1 VLSRKQFALHDGQR
15 RGRRWWTAVEHD
27 VGQHV
32 TAVTYMVPRPT
43 TEGNPA
49 RRYVEMIREGARQ
62 RGLPADYIAAL
73 DRAEA
78 RE

>member
-1 VLSRKQFALHDGQR
+1 
-15 RGRRWWTAVEHD
+15 
-27 VGQHV
+27 
-32 TAVTYMVPRPT
+32 MVPRPT